1 MSDDERIVLRLSP
14 DTVAVYRALVS
25 RGEFRSINDAV
36 RSVLD
41 SYADG
46 RITEGV
52 VPEYDV
58 QEVLDISD
66 LTPDGR
72 SLDDMVRAAADRYLS
87 QRMGVGE
94 RLGRCGPLRVR
105 MRSSSR
111 AEGARATYSRTTAS
125 TTYPSNS

>member
-105 MRSSSR
+105 GCCMPHYREHGVRSHTDVPHKS
-111 AEGARATYSRTTAS
+111 
-125 TTYPSNS
+125 P

>member
-105 MRSSSR
+105 RGRVPCTHGLPHRQHTCRIRESGRSL
-111 AEGARATYSRTTAS
+111 G
-125 TTYPSNS
+125 

>member
-66 LTPDGR
+66 LTP
-72 SLDDMVRAAADRYLS
+72 

-105 MRSSSR
+105 GCRMPHHREHGVRSHPDVPHKP
-111 AEGARATYSRTTAS
+111 A
-125 TTYPSNS
+125 